1 MSITLQRQKIRI
13 AADAASFDS
22 PVDAVTRC
30 KPRWWRGGDLEFDI
44 GVFFNGTVVDV
55 ANLASI
61 TLEVRA
67 MGAKGA
73 VPVETDTPLIG
84 KTVTSFDGTLDADS
98 WADGSK
104 QHAVIALTAAESNIA
119 AGAAWLSI
127 FAITNDNPGRIIT
140 LCAGPV
146 QVMEDGSGLAM
157 EPQPVDEVFYTA
169 QQSDAR
175 YIAKLTNIDT
185 LTGDGDSALDGIATA
200 DGAVTPGDII
210 EIEVLSGQI
219 SFYKYKAGT
228 NTENSPYVILPDDY
242 DADTNAG
249 YWQLLT
255 IGGAIAPSDDAPAVD
270 GVAAAGTSLLYSRA
284 DHVHP
289 TDTSRAAVT
298 HASQHG
304 VGGSDP
310 VTLAQSQVTGLTA
323 ALALLAPLAS
333 PALTGAPTAPTVST
347 ATDNTTKLATTAF
360 VQAAIGAASISE
372 SQVTGLIADLALKAP
387 LASPTLTGTPA
398 APTPSGNDNSTKIA
412 TTAYVDRAI
421 GNLVNGAPGLL
432 DTLEEIADAL
442 GDDPNFAATMTAQV
456 ALKAPL
462 ASPSLTGT
470 PTAPTAAVD
479 TNTMQ
484 LATTAFVLAQ
494 ASASGDGNPAMDG
507 AATLGT
513 STHFARADHV
523 HPTDTS
529 RLAVASNLSDLNNAA
544 TARTNL
550 GLGNVENTAL
560 STWAG
565 STNLTTLGAINSLT
579 AAAAHNLTLN
589 AGSGNQSVVLT
600 PSGTGAVLMPT
611 GTSLNIGTNWNSFL
625 LVGSSSLTGGG
636 LGLGYD
642 GTTASV
648 LSLAPGVAWKAM
660 GFGASSY
667 SFYLSGYAPSLAK
680 VIFNSSGI
688 TVNAANIAAVSTD
701 GLILSNPSTATSGTS
716 SQWSPR
722 LRLTGSAFYS
732 SASHTEDW
740 VLENQPGASSGGAQL
755 VLNSYVDGSVVSDKN
770 IIFNASGLMVSQRT
784 TYGANV
790 QMGFGNSISLNNGT
804 LTCAKNSP
812 GAVSSDQIII
822 SSQNSGASS
831 GTPIQYSGRLRFG
844 GSAWTGSASQ
854 NSDFYI
860 ENQPINGTTPITSKL
875 VFSAQINGGGYANV
889 LTLSNAGILA
899 ATTLNLTN
907 ALGIAYGGTGSG
919 TKAAAFDAL
928 SPMSAAGDLIIGG
941 ASGTG
946 TRLAKDADGKVLTL
960 VSGLPAW
967 ATPSGGGS
975 GWDLT
980 NYVGHG
986 KITSDDGTAPL
997 TLQIRDGGTDADP
1010 VLRLNGDLY
1019 YGVISGSSLTFYG
1032 NPSGQATYNLDG
1044 MGVDNGDGGSVSVS
1058 PDGIYF
1064 DANPAWKFLGV
1075 DGEGKPHVSIGGT
1088 EYVLQ
1093 TV

>member
-1 MSITLQRQKIRI
+1 MSTTLQRQKIRI

-30 KPRWWRGGDLEFDI
+30 KPRWWRGGDLEFDL

-55 ANLASI
+55 TNLASI

-73 VPVETDTPLIG
+73 VPAETDAPLIG
-84 KTVTSFDGTLDADS
+84 KTVTSFDDTLNADS

-104 QHAVIALTAAESNIA
+104 QHAVVALTAAESNIA

-146 QVMEDGSGLAM
+146 QVMEDGSGFAM

-185 LTGDGDSALDGIATA
+185 LTGGGDSALDGIATT

-398 APTPSGNDNSTKIA
+398 APTPSANDNSTKIA

-442 GDDPNFAATMTAQV
+442 GDDPNFAATMTAQL

-494 ASASGDGNPAMDG
+494 ASTGADGNPAMDG
-507 AATLGT
+507 TAARGT
-513 STHFARADHV
+513 STHFARADHA
-523 HPTDTS
+523 HPSDTT
-529 RLAVASNLSDLNNAA
+529 RLAAANNLSDLANAT

-565 STNLTTLGAINSLT
+565 TSHLTTTGTITSGVWNAGTVAANNNNIGAVYSDGLVLSNMT
-579 AAAAHNLTLN
+579 AATGSVQQYSPGLRFLGYGWTGSASQSSEFRIYNNVTTTGGQVDGHLN
-589 AGSGNQSVVLT
+589 FDRQTNGSGWVTMMSLRSY
-600 PSGTGAVLMPT
+600 SGTNDLYI
-611 GTSLNIGTNWNSFL
+611 S
-625 LVGSSSLTGGG
+625 GGG
-636 LGLGYD
+636 LQ
-642 GTTASV
+642 V
-648 LSLAPGVAWKAM
+648 Q
-660 GFGASSY
+660 
-667 SFYLSGYAPSLAK
+667 SGYIQTLNGAVTAVK
-680 VIFNSSGI
+680 SSI
-688 TVNAANIAAVSTD
+688 HATSTD
-701 GLILSNPSTATSGTS
+701 GLILANNTAATNTNPSEF
-716 SQWSPR
+716 SPR

-732 SASHTEDW
+732 SAAHTEDW
-740 VLENQPGASSGGAQL
+740 VLENQPGASSGGSQL
-755 VLNSYVDGSVVSDKN
+755 ILNSYVDGSVVSDKN
-770 IIFNASGLMVSQRT
+770 IIFNASGLMVGQRT

-804 LTCAKNSP
+804 LTCAKNNP

-822 SSQNSGASS
+822 SSQNSAASS
-831 GTPIQYSGRLRFG
+831 GTPIQYSGRLRLS

-854 NSDFYI
+854 GADWI
-860 ENQPINGTTPITSKL
+860 AECQPVNGTTPITSKL
-875 VFSAQINGGGYANV
+875 VFSAQINNGGYAGI
-889 LTLSNAGILA
+889 LTLSNAGVLGVA
-899 ATTLNLTN
+899 TLNLTN
-907 ALGIAYGGTGSG
+907 ALDIAYGGTGSTTATG
-919 TKAAAFDAL
+919 AITAL
-928 SPMSAAGDLIIGG
+928 
-941 ASGTG
+941 
-946 TRLAKDADGKVLTL
+946 
-960 VSGLPAW
+960 LPAQAGNSGKFLTTNGTSASW
-967 ATPSGGGS
+967 ADAPGAGG

-980 NYVGHG
+980 DYVGHG

-997 TLQIRDGGTDADP
+997 TLQIQSGGHDGEP
-1010 VLRLNGDLY
+1010 LLQLNGDLWS
-1019 YGVISGSSLTFYG
+1019 GTLTGGSISFSEE
-1032 NPSGQATYNLDG
+1032 
-1044 MGVDNGDGGSVSVS
+1044 DGGSVALGT
-1058 PDGIYF
+1058 DGINF
-1064 DANPAWKFLGV
+1064 DANPQWKFLGV
-1075 DGEGKPHVSIGGT
+1075 DGDGKPHVSIGGT
-1088 EYVLQ
+1088 EYALQ